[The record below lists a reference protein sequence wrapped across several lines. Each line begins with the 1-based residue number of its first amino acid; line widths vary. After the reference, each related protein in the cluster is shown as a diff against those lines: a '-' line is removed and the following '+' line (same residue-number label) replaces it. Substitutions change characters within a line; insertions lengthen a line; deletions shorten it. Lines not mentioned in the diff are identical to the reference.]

1 MLQVPPPHR
10 DKMESFWSGE
20 ALKYLYLLLD
30 TSATPKFPLDEW
42 VFNTEAHPLP
52 VQGSPAEEAVRHQY
66 LSSAEMTHR
75 LSGYRESQHL
85 AEWVQVG
92 CTSINDNDNNNFHCA
107 VLFVCFWLA
116 QRLSA
121 CCINHPPV
129 ALRLL
134 YRHTW
139 IKTMHAWLSICYALL
154 HERMT
159 SPRPVMQEWQK
170 LDAEYVAQQFPAST
184 RRKSLYRL

>member
-1 MLQVPPPHR
+1 LHQVTGDPQYQDWGWHIFRAFEKFSKVKSGGYTNLDSVLSVRENASNLLLPSGLSIYSFTPIILYWILYLCIQASLLMLQVPPPHR

-30 TSATPKFPLDEW
+30 TSTTPKFPLNEW

-92 CTSINDNDNNNFHCA
+92 CKIHSL
-107 VLFVCFWLA
+107 VLFVCFWL
-116 QRLSA
+116 
-121 CCINHPPV
+121 
-129 ALRLL
+129 
-134 YRHTW
+134 
-139 IKTMHAWLSICYALL
+139 
-154 HERMT
+154 
-159 SPRPVMQEWQK
+159 MQ
-170 LDAEYVAQQFPAST
+170 
-184 RRKSLYRL
+184 

>member
-1 MLQVPPPHR
+1 
-10 DKMESFWSGE
+10 MESFWSGE

-30 TSATPKFPLDEW
+30 TNTTPKFPLDEW

-92 CTSINDNDNNNFHCA
+92 CNFTYC
-107 VLFVCFWLA
+107 
-116 QRLSA
+116 
-121 CCINHPPV
+121 
-129 ALRLL
+129 
-134 YRHTW
+134 Y
-139 IKTMHAWLSICYALL
+139 SICNTQYATCSMSQ
-154 HERMT
+154 RY
-159 SPRPVMQEWQK
+159 SDK
-170 LDAEYVAQQFPAST
+170 ASIASKM
-184 RRKSLYRL
+184 RGY

>member
-1 MLQVPPPHR
+1 MKSGGYTNLDSVLSVRENASNLLLPSGLSIYSFTPIILYWILYLCIQASLLMLQVPPPHR

-30 TSATPKFPLDEW
+30 TSTTPKFPLNEW

-92 CTSINDNDNNNFHCA
+92 CKIHSL
-107 VLFVCFWLA
+107 VLFVCF
-116 QRLSA
+116 RL
-121 CCINHPPV
+121 
-129 ALRLL
+129 
-134 YRHTW
+134 
-139 IKTMHAWLSICYALL
+139 
-154 HERMT
+154 
-159 SPRPVMQEWQK
+159 MQ
-170 LDAEYVAQQFPAST
+170 
-184 RRKSLYRL
+184 